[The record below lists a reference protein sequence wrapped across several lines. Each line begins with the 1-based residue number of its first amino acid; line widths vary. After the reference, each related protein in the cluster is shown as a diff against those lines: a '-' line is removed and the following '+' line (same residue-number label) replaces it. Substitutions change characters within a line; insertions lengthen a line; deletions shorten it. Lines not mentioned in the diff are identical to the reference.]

1 MQADKHLIQRA
12 RGGDNRAAE
21 TLFRRYQDN
30 IFGFLLRMTGD
41 RDVAADATQE
51 TFVRGFKG
59 LSRYKEQDV
68 FKSWLFR
75 IARNEGLRGLQKR
88 SRMPASGGGDAMPE
102 MMQDARP
109 GPGEIYEQ
117 RQMTAVLDRALS
129 SLSEEERQVVHLRL
143 KEDVP
148 FREIAEIMECP
159 LNTAIGRM
167 HSAKK
172 KLTRLMVRE
181 D

>member
-1 MQADKHLIQRA
+1 MQADKHLIRNAQQ
-12 RGGDNRAAE
+12 GDNRAAE

-30 IFGFLLRMTGD
+30 IYGFLLRMTGD

-51 TFVRGFKG
+51 TFVRSYRA
-59 LSRYKEQDV
+59 LDRYKEQDM

-75 IARNEGLRGLQKR
+75 IARNEGLRCLHKR
-88 SRMPASGGGDAMPE
+88 SRMDMSGGGEALED
-102 MMQDARP
+102 MMVDSRP
-109 GPGEIYEQ
+109 GPGEIYE
-117 RQMTAVLDRALS
+117 RQQVSAALDRALS
-129 SLSEEERQVVHLRL
+129 GLTEEERQVVHLRL
-143 KEDVP
+143 KEDTP
-148 FREIAEIMECP
+148 FKEIAAIMDCSI
-159 LNTAIGRM
+159 NTAVGRM

>member
-1 MQADKHLIQRA
+1 MQADKHLIRQA
-12 RGGDNRAAE
+12 QGGDTKAAE

-30 IFGFLLRMTGD
+30 IFGFLLRMTGN

-51 TFVRGFKG
+51 TFVRSFRG

-75 IARNEGLRGLQKR
+75 IARNEGLRGLKKR
-88 SRMPASGGGDAMPE
+88 TKMDTSGGGEAMTELMADAS
-102 MMQDARP
+102 P

-117 RQMTAVLDRALS
+117 RQMSAVLERALTA
-129 SLSEEERQVVHLRL
+129 LTDEERQVVHLRL
-143 KEDVP
+143 KEDIP
-148 FREIAEIMECP
+148 FREISEIMECP
-159 LNTAIGRM
+159 LNTAISRM
-167 HSAKK
+167 HTAKK
-172 KLTRLMVRE
+172 KLTRLMVKE

>member
-1 MQADKHLIQRA
+1 MQADKHLIHSA
-12 RGGDNRAAE
+12 RNGDTQAAE

-51 TFVRGFKG
+51 TLIRGFRG
-59 LSRYKEQDV
+59 LARYEEQNV

-75 IARNEGLRGLQKR
+75 IARNEGLRCMQKQ
-88 SRMPASGGGDAMPE
+88 SRMPASGGDDAMPE
-102 MMQDARP
+102 LMRDTRP

-117 RQMTAVLDRALS
+117 RRLSAELDKALNA
-129 SLSEEERQVVHLRL
+129 LNDMERQVVHLRL
-143 KEDVP
+143 REDIP
-148 FREIAEIMECP
+148 FKEIATIMDCSI
-159 LNTAIGRM
+159 NTAVGRM

-172 KLTRLMVRE
+172 KLTQLMVRE
-181 D
+181 G